1 MKKVARILSAAITS
15 AAALA
20 FGWPTPVNLGPNV
33 NWAGHDHG
41 PCIAPDG
48 VTLYYSCSNRPG
60 GYGGADLYRSNYSG
74 GSWQPCVNLG
84 SVLNFSDD
92 DYDPFYW
99 PGTPPQLY
107 YTCFN
112 RPGGLGNSD
121 IWVSS
126 YTGGA
131 WTAPTNVRAVN
142 STSSDGGSCI
152 VGSPLR
158 MFFSS
163 TRSGGQGGWD
173 IWMSTWTGSAW
184 GTPVNIGAPVNTSA
198 WESDPSVTADGS
210 KLYFQSGRSG
220 GVGQDD
226 IWVATWTGSNWG
238 NVQNLGTPVN
248 STAYEQMPGI
258 SPDGNKLYFCS
269 NKSGGYGEFDVY
281 CSDDT
286 VTVAPTSLGR
296 VKALF
301 R

>member
-1 MKKVARILSAAITS
+1 MIENRIMTGITCILLT
-15 AAALA
+15 ATLVLA
-20 FGWPTPVNLGPNV
+20 WPTPVNLGPNV
-33 NWAGHDHG
+33 NWAGQDMG
-41 PCIAPDG
+41 PCITPDG
-48 VTLYYSCSNRPG
+48 LTLYYNSSNRTG
-60 GYGGADLYRSNYSG
+60 GMGGSDIYTSKFSG
-74 GSWQPCVNLG
+74 GSWQAAVNLG
-84 SVLNFSDD
+84 SIVNSSDSD
-92 DYDPFYW
+92 FDPFYW
-99 PGTPPQLY
+99 PATPPELY
-107 YTCFN
+107 FASG
-112 RPGGLGNSD
+112 RPGGVGSND
-121 IWVSS
+121 IWVSR

-142 STSSDGGSCI
+142 STDTDCGPCI

-163 TRSGGQGGWD
+163 TRPGGQGGWD

-248 STAYEQMPGI
+248 STDYEREPGI
-258 SPDGNKLYFCS
+258 SPDGYKLYFAS
-269 NKSGGYGEFDVY
+269 NKPGGVGEFDVY

-286 VTVAPTSLGR
+286 VTVTPTSLGR